1 MSACILVG
9 NVWLNPW
16 RSKLSLLFPRT
27 QDFSHN
33 LFSSSSPP
41 LVLKLPIYY
50 TQDMNDMYKNL
61 MSRFLL
67 FVFNSKERLSFFLA
81 WGFWG
86 RWQINYKA
94 WENCFQTTLE
104 KNKKPL
110 KPFDSALVSSK
121 VLKKKNPSGLRNRGL
136 TLEWAEIVMN
146 KIHVKWKRFVC
157 VHTGEIYRHL
167 IVTFQ

>member
-1 MSACILVG
+1 MVYILCIYMSDFITEKYVAACILVG
-9 NVWLNPW
+9 NVWLHPW
-16 RSKLSLLFPRT
+16 RPKLSLLFSRI

-33 LFSSSSPP
+33 LFSSRSLPP
-41 LVLKLPIYY
+41 VLKTPIYY
-50 TQDMNDMYKNL
+50 TQDMNNMYKNL

-110 KPFDSALVSSK
+110 KPFHSALVSSN
-121 VLKKKNPSGLRNRGL
+121 VLKK
-136 TLEWAEIVMN
+136 
-146 KIHVKWKRFVC
+146 IHLVSE
-157 VHTGEIYRHL
+157 TED
-167 IVTFQ
+167 